1 MKLFILF
8 SSIIYP
14 NMNTYPKRLTI
25 LLPALIL
32 IISCSKKPQTTTP
45 ITPTTSIVTLR
56 DYLQP
61 SYILSNY
68 QNWIDPNT
76 LFESTGNLTPK
87 NLDPTD
93 ITSSSQ
99 LDIDM
104 DGDED
109 IFSFKN
115 YDINIPGNV
124 PPPVLYLNNGKAFI
138 KSSWAGPSTMRG
150 NKTLVGDFNGDKK
163 PDIFSV
169 EAYDPPN
176 TCNCMPDM
184 TTNKLLLNMGSN
196 LTNVKEISGLSG
208 FWVSGCSG
216 DIDKDGDLD
225 VLVFNFHLMHNGV
238 KNKLLL
244 NDGSGNFTTT
254 EISGISG
261 ISLVDASE
269 LIDINKD
276 GYLDLVLNNRN
287 QAGNANQLRIFWGDG
302 KTFNLSNVTNIS
314 IPNIGVYDIDAY
326 DVNGDG
332 TLEVILFSIDPN
344 GWAVDFYGSTDKG
357 GSFANQS
364 SKYISTNTN
373 ITAQNGFIHVKHIF
387 ISDIDNNGK
396 VDIVSSNRSVNVRWE
411 QDAGGVFRRKY

>member
-1 MKLFILF
+1 MLNNTTKLKSLLLASFLF
-8 SSIIYP
+8 
-14 NMNTYPKRLTI
+14 
-25 LLPALIL
+25 
-32 IISCSKKPQTTTP
+32 ISCSKKSQTEVS
-45 ITPTTSIVTLR
+45 ITPLTPVVTLR

-68 QNWIDPNT
+68 LIWIDPNT
-76 LFESTGNLTPK
+76 IFESAGSLTPR

-115 YDINIPGNV
+115 YDINIPSNV
-124 PPPVLYLNNGKAFI
+124 PPPVLYLNNGTTFL
-138 KSSWAGPSTMRG
+138 KSTWTGSSNMRG
-150 NKTLVGDFNGDKK
+150 NKMLVGDFNGDKK

-169 EAYDPPN
+169 EAYDPPH
-176 TCNCMPDM
+176 TCNCMPEM
-184 TTNKLLLNMGSN
+184 TTNKLLLNAGTN
-196 LTNVKEISGLSG
+196 LTNIKEISGLNG

-244 NDGSGNFTTT
+244 NDGLGNFTVT
-254 EISGISG
+254 EIQGISD

-276 GYLDLVLNNRN
+276 GNLDLILNNRN
-287 QAGNANQLRIFWGDG
+287 QAGNTNQLRVFWGNG
-302 KTFNLSNVTNIS
+302 KSFSTSNFTDIS
-314 IPNIGVYDIDAY
+314 IPNVGVYDIDAY
-326 DVNGDG
+326 DANGDG
-332 TLEVILFSIDPN
+332 TLEIIIFSIDPS
-344 GWAVDFYGSTDKG
+344 GWSVDFYGSTDKG
-357 GSFANQS
+357 ASFTHQN
-364 SKYISTNTN
+364 SKYIVNNKN
-373 ITAQNGFIHVKHIF
+373 ITAQTGFVHVKHIF
-387 ISDIDNNGK
+387 ISDIDKNSK
-396 VDIVSSNRSVNVRWE
+396 MDIVSSNRSVNIRWE
-411 QDAGGVFRRKY
+411 QDVDGVFKRK